1 VGQFELWQ
9 RKRLI
14 GLLAHLSPVRDGH
27 ENPKDGRD
35 AVTNAWLKSFST
47 SSFTVKIAAASA
59 PARILRAMNVSK
71 MLIKVS

>member
-1 VGQFELWQ
+1 MGQFELWQ

-35 AVTNAWLKSFST
+35 ARYQRMAEVLFDQKFHRENCCGKRTGANIESYERFKDAH
-47 SSFTVKIAAASA
+47 
-59 PARILRAMNVSK
+59 
-71 MLIKVS
+71 